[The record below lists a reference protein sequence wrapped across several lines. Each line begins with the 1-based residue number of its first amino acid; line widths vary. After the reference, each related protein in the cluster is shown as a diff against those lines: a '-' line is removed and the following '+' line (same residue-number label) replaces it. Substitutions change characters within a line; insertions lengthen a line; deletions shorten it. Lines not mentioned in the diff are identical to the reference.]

1 MIAVPIERTNPPDS
15 AFLSRK
21 AIKVHNVH
29 HFPFPIKSVQPMKLL
44 DQSFQ
49 KPAEN
54 LACEEFLLD
63 SAEQGIGGEVLRF
76 WESPVHF
83 VVLGY
88 SRPAGEDVFLDACAH
103 DAIDVQRRY
112 SGGGTVLQ
120 GPGCLNYALIL
131 KITPGSPLSS
141 ITDTTRFVL
150 ERNVRAL
157 EPLSRTTITRSGE
170 SDLTGDGLK
179 FSGNAQRRR
188 GGYVLFHGTIL
199 LNLDAALV
207 ERYLRIPTKQPAYRR
222 QRGHAGFITN
232 LPLDPPAVK
241 KALAS
246 AWKATEQHPAVTSEE
261 LRGLVE
267 ARYNRTEWKFRA

>member
-1 MIAVPIERTNPPDS
+1 
-15 AFLSRK
+15 
-21 AIKVHNVH
+21 
-29 HFPFPIKSVQPMKLL
+29 MKLL
-44 DQSFQ
+44 DQGFQ

-63 SAEQGIGGEVLRF
+63 SAEQGVGSEVLRF

-88 SRPAGEDVFLDACAH
+88 SRPAGEDVFLEACTH

-141 ITDTTRFVL
+141 ITGTTRFVL
-150 ERNVRAL
+150 DRNAGAL
-157 EPLSRTTITRSGE
+157 EPLSRSKITMSGE
-170 SDLTGDGLK
+170 SDLTMDGLK

-188 GGYVLFHGTIL
+188 GAYVLFHGTIL
-199 LNLDAALV
+199 LDFDAALV
-207 ERYLRIPTKQPAYRR
+207 ERYLRIPKKQPAYRR
-222 QRGHAGFITN
+222 QRSHAGFMTN
-232 LPLDPPAVK
+232 LALDPPAVK
-241 KALAS
+241 TALART
-246 AWKATEQHPAVTSEE
+246 WKATEQHPAVTSEE

-267 ARYNRTEWKFRA
+267 ARYSRTEWTFRA

>member
-1 MIAVPIERTNPPDS
+1 MLSLEVRTSPPS
-15 AFLSRK
+15 SLFLSRK
-21 AIKVHNVH
+21 ARKVRNVH
-29 HFPFPIKSVQPMKLL
+29 HFSLPIKSVQPMKLL

-63 SAEQGIGGEVLRF
+63 AAEQGVGSEVLRF

-88 SRPAGEDVFLDACAH
+88 SRPAGKDVFLEACAH
-103 DAIDVQRRY
+103 DAIGLQRRY

-131 KITPGSPLSS
+131 EIVPGSELSS
-141 ITDTTRFVL
+141 ITGTTRFVL
-150 ERNVRAL
+150 ERNARAL
-157 EPLSRTTITRSGE
+157 EPLTHGMIAISGE
-170 SDLTGDGLK
+170 SDLTRDGLK
-179 FSGNAQRRR
+179 FSGNAQRRK

-207 ERYLRIPTKQPAYRR
+207 ERYLRIPPKQPAYRR
-222 QRGHAGFITN
+222 QRSHAGFMTN
-232 LPLDPPAVK
+232 LDLDPRTVK
-241 KALAS
+241 KALART
-246 AWKATEQHPAVTSEE
+246 WKATEQHPAVISED
-261 LRGLVE
+261 LQDLVE
-267 ARYNRTEWKFRA
+267 ARYNRTEWTFRV